1 MTFGKDTCGLGPLYG
16 ISDDH
21 ITFGISGIRTYVGYV
36 SLLSFDAAADQN
48 MYVHMYLS
56 YQI

>member
-1 MTFGKDTCGLGPLYG
+1 MDWVLCMGLVM
-16 ISDDH
+16 
-21 ITFGISGIRTYVGYV
+21 ITSHSGSQGYVRTYVGYV